1 MKIKWKI
8 ILGKIV
14 NSLTVLEDNK
24 GKNINKFA
32 EGLDDGNI
40 NIYIV
45 DPKRDKIY
53 LDFEIKEHTKS
64 VTYLTCLNNERIIS
78 CSQDGSMKLIEET
91 NSYILSFWKRYYLVQ
106 TLVRLN
112 DDMYD
117 QFQPVS
123 AIEMNNNSLIN
134 GDWKHIIIWKLKK
147 QENKKRRLWT
157 WYKWL

>member
-8 ILGKIV
+8 VLGKIV
-14 NSLTVLEDNK
+14 NSLTVLKDNK

-32 EGLDDGNI
+32 AGLDDGNI
-40 NIYIV
+40 NIYYV

-64 VTYLTCLNNERIIS
+64 VTYLTCLNNGRIIS

-106 TLVRLN
+106 TLVRSN
-112 DDMYD
+112 DDMYV

-147 QENKKRRLWT
+147 QENKKKKIMDLI
-157 WYKWL
+157 